1 MEKIFQKIENKF
13 DLKSITKKIFI
24 LFIILQPI
32 LDIYMC
38 LFDGKIQLM
47 GVSIAT
53 IFRFFIVGIMVL
65 FTMIYTRKN
74 KATKL
79 FIGYGV
85 LVCIYT
91 VFHHINAVGFSV
103 PLAQAEYSL
112 LGELLDRKSVV

>member
-1 MEKIFQKIENKF
+1 
-13 DLKSITKKIFI
+13 
-24 LFIILQPI
+24 
-32 LDIYMC
+32 
-38 LFDGKIQLM
+38 
-47 GVSIAT
+47 
-53 IFRFFIVGIMVL
+53 
-65 FTMIYTRKN
+65 MIYTRKN

-112 LGELLDRKSVV
+112 LGELLYIARMCIPPALIYIIYCIKPKI